1 MSDQVDR
8 SHHGNLYVVYV
19 VCTVIHPVCTVS
31 ICKYLH
37 GKYYLAL
44 AVCAVLKYSHGN
56 PVLSFLKKGKNNEV
70 NSLRFKEDTMSS

>member
-37 GKYYLAL
+37 GKYYLA
-44 AVCAVLKYSHGN
+44 VCAVLKYSHGN